1 MVKIVYTGPYG
12 SVVAYGHGGKFT
24 AGVPKDVPK
33 EIADVLLAQGNFE
46 RYRYKAR
53 KKKEK
58 KEEDET

>member
-12 SVVAYGHGGKFT
+12 SVVVYGHGGKFV

-33 EIADVLLAQGNFE
+33 ESADVLVAQGNFE
-46 RYRYKAR
+46 RYTTR

-58 KEEDET
+58 EEEDET